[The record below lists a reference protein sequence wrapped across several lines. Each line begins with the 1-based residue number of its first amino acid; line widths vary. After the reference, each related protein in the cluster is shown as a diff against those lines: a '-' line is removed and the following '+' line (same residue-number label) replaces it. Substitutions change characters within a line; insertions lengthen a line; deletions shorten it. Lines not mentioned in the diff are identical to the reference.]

1 LLAWFVAGVFD
12 RFPWKADEPYSF
24 GIVWEMLEDHQWLI
38 PQVADQPFVE
48 KPPLVYWVAAA
59 FAKAMPAV
67 QPLESSRL
75 AILFF
80 AAIGVAA
87 MYAAARRLHREM
99 AAWTTFVEATGGPH
113 ARNAIRL
120 IPHAYATLALLLMVG
135 TLGYAETIHKLVA
148 DIGPACRRD
157 PGDWWIDLD
166 RHGRRAAV
174 RDGCIAKS
182 GRRWWADAG
191 EGHRHRMRPGK
202 RSGRFA
208 DDDRPQSRR
217 RHNDL
222 GAAAF
227 RTFSGVGGRAPSR
240 VRLQWCPSAEPAQAE
255 PDRTRWGSDLVW
267 TDLEVPRPRSRP
279 D

>member
-1 LLAWFVAGVFD
+1 
-12 RFPWKADEPYSF
+12 
-24 GIVWEMLEDHQWLI
+24 
-38 PQVADQPFVE
+38 VADPAGGRSAVRG
-48 KPPLVYWVAAA
+48 
-59 FAKAMPAV
+59 KAPASLLGRRRV
-67 QPLESSRL
+67 CQSDAR
-75 AILFF
+75 
-80 AAIGVAA
+80 G
-87 MYAAARRLHREM
+87 AAARKQPAGNSVLRRNRCCCN
-99 AAWTTFVEATGGPH
+99 VCGRATVASGNGGMDHVRRGHGRPARAQRHSPDPACLRHTCIAVDGWH
-113 ARNAIRL
+113 ARLRGNHSQACCR
-120 IPHAYATLALLLMVG
+120 YR
-135 TLGYAETIHKLVA
+135 
-148 DIGPACRRD
+148 PACRRD